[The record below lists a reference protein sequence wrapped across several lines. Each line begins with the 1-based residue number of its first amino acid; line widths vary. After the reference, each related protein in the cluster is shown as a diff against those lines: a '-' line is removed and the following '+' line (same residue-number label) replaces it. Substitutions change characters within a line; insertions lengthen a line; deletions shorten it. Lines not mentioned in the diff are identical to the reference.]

1 MATEFKY
8 LKFGLV
14 PVDFNAGIL
23 EGSERI
29 INSFLKS
36 WNAFTLLE
44 DSSAHAEIFAI
55 TRRYIGPNFRNWLIV
70 NFREG
75 GGARKELARKIAG
88 YIHGRLP
95 GRAVLSQ
102 LTIDFNRLQGQS
114 VRGEVI
120 RTSIIFDP
128 QNAARDDFKIED
140 VSFAGIEDKHFYD
153 FMALIGPEMAA
164 KFCLSLDGI
173 FYDKSAQ

>member
-29 INSFLKS
+29 LNSFLKS
-36 WNAFTLLE
+36 WAGFKLLE
-44 DSSAHAEIFAI
+44 DSVSHTEVFSV
-55 TRRYIGPNFRNWLIV
+55 TRRYIGPDFRNWLIV
-70 NFREG
+70 NFRHG

-88 YIHGRLP
+88 YIQGRLS
-95 GRAVLSQ
+95 GRHVLSQ
-102 LTIDFNRLQGQS
+102 LKMDFNRLHGIS
-114 VRGEVI
+114 SRGETI
-120 RTSIIFDP
+120 RTTIIYDEYSESR
-128 QNAARDDFKIED
+128 NHFKVED
-140 VSFAGIEDKHFYD
+140 VSFDDIQDHHFYD
-153 FMALIGPEMAA
+153 FMALIGPELAA

-173 FYDKSAQ
+173 YYDK